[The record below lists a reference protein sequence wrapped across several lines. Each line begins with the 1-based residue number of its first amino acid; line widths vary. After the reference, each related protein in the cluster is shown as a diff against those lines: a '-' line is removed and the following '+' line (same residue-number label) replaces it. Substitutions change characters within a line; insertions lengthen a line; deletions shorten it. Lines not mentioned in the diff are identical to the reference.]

1 MYIQNKKT
9 QHYFFKK
16 NCMQIKKMKMDLG
29 RGRRWWRAPP
39 PPPPDPPLPTAAG
52 PAAPRRAR
60 PPPDPP
66 LPAAPRRSRTGS
78 RRWTRH
84 PPRRGS
90 RRPSRRRPLRP
101 RRASRRASRRWLA
114 GPAALPA
121 TGRMERERGKGSSAL
136 KALDPDA
143 DGEEKVKT
151 VKWNG
156 EGEAE

>member
-1 MYIQNKKT
+1 
-9 QHYFFKK
+9 
-16 NCMQIKKMKMDLG
+16 MQIKKLD
-29 RGRRWWRAPP
+29 
-39 PPPPDPPLPTAAG
+39 
-52 PAAPRRAR
+52 PAAPRRR
-60 PPPDPP
+60 
-66 LPAAPRRSRTGS
+66 RTG
-78 RRWTRH
+78 
-84 PPRRGS
+84 
-90 RRPSRRRPLRP
+90 SRRRPLRP
-101 RRASRRASRRWLA
+101 RRASRRWLA

>member
-1 MYIQNKKT
+1 MEETKKCT
-9 QHYFFKK
+9 SKIKKLSIIFLKK
-16 NCMQIKKMKMDLG
+16 NCMKIKKMKMDLG

-39 PPPPDPPLPTAAG
+39 PPPPDPTLPTAAG
-52 PAAPRRAR
+52 
-60 PPPDPP
+60 
-66 LPAAPRRSRTGS
+66 PAAPRRSRTGS
-78 RRWTRH
+78 RRWTRR

-90 RRPSRRRPLRP
+90 RRPSRRRPFRP
-101 RRASRRASRRWLA
+101 RRASCRWLA

>member
-1 MYIQNKKT
+1 
-9 QHYFFKK
+9 
-16 NCMQIKKMKMDLG
+16 MQIKKMKMDLG

-39 PPPPDPPLPTAAG
+39 PPPPDPPLP
-52 PAAPRRAR
+52 
-60 PPPDPP
+60 
-66 LPAAPRRSRTGS
+66 AAPRRSRTGS
-78 RRWTRH
+78 RRWTR
-84 PPRRGS
+84 RGS
-90 RRPSRRRPLRP
+90 RRPSRRRPLLP
-101 RRASRRASRRWLA
+101 RRASRRWLA
-114 GPAALPA
+114 GPAALHA